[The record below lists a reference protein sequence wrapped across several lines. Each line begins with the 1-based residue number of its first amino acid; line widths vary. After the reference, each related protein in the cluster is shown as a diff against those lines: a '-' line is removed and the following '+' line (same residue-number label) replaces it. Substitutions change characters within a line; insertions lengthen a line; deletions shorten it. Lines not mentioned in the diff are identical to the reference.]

1 MISLRSTSAGTAVD
15 ATTTT
20 TTAVAFAA
28 SAVAAAA
35 AAAANICVLSVRFIV
50 RKVAHLTGCCL
61 FTR

>member
-1 MISLRSTSAGTAVD
+1 MISLRSTSAGTVVD
-15 ATTTT
+15 ATTT